1 MATDEQ
7 EPAQQPAQQP
17 AQESAQEASQ
27 PPAPKVKTRKT
38 NKLYLTLL
46 NAFVFIITL
55 LVIWYV
61 IKNYL
66 HINDNTYVSDAQ
78 VKAYISP
85 VNSRVPGYI
94 NTIYFNE
101 HQEVKK
107 GDTLLTLD
115 QTEFENAILQAEAGL
130 SQAMAGKI
138 SVASSVARVGSGE
151 GTVEANML
159 GVQAQLN
166 NTQADLARYQNL
178 LENDAVTLQQYQQ
191 IETQVKT
198 LQSQYNAL
206 KKQKNTAQLSTNET
220 QSQLAVSDAQIKA
233 AEAGLERAKLN
244 LKYTVITAPEDGVM
258 GRRTITSGQYIQP
271 GQQIA
276 ALVQED
282 SKWVE
287 ANLLETQMPLVEIG
301 EVIQFTVDAMRN
313 EKFEGKITSISAATG
328 SQYSAIPTDNSAGN
342 FVKVQQRIPV
352 KIEFTENNDPELL
365 DKVRVGM
372 NVVMTL
378 KD

>member
-1 MATDEQ
+1 MATS
-7 EPAQQPAQQP
+7 EPT
-17 AQESAQEASQ
+17 S
-27 PPAPKVKTRKT
+27 APKTKHK

-94 NTIYFNE
+94 NAIYFEE

-107 GDTLLTLD
+107 GDTLLVLD
-115 QTEFENAILQAEAGL
+115 KTDFLNAEAQAEANL
-130 SQAMAGKI
+130 IQAQAGKI
-138 SVASSVARVGSGE
+138 AVANTVARVGSGE
-151 GTVEANML
+151 GTVEANMF
-159 GVQAQLN
+159 GVQAQLHN
-166 NTQADLARYQNL
+166 SRADLARYKNL

-198 LQSQYNAL
+198 LESQYNAL
-206 KKQKNTAQLSTNET
+206 RKQKNTAQLSTNET
-220 QSQLAVSDAQIKA
+220 ASQLAVSDAQIKA
-233 AEAGLERAKLN
+233 AEAGLDRAKLN
-244 LKYTVITAPEDGVM
+244 LQYTVITAPEDGVM
-258 GRRTITSGQYIQP
+258 GRRTITIGQYIQP

-276 ALVQED
+276 ALVQKN
-282 SKWVE
+282 SKWIE
-287 ANLLETQMPLVEIG
+287 ANLLESQLPLVQVG
-301 EVIQFTVDAMRN
+301 EVLQFTVDAMGK

-352 KIEFTENNDPELL
+352 KIEFTKNNDPKSVE
-365 DKVRVGM
+365 KVRVGM

>member
-1 MATDEQ
+1 
-7 EPAQQPAQQP
+7 
-17 AQESAQEASQ
+17 
-27 PPAPKVKTRKT
+27 
-38 NKLYLTLL
+38 
-46 NAFVFIITL
+46 
-55 LVIWYV
+55 
-61 IKNYL
+61 
-66 HINDNTYVSDAQ
+66 
-78 VKAYISP
+78 
-85 VNSRVPGYI
+85 
-94 NTIYFNE
+94 
-101 HQEVKK
+101 
-107 GDTLLTLD
+107 
-115 QTEFENAILQAEAGL
+115 
-130 SQAMAGKI
+130 
-138 SVASSVARVGSGE
+138 
-151 GTVEANML
+151 ML

-166 NTQADLARYQNL
+166 NSQADLSRYKNL

-206 KKQKNTAQLSTNET
+206 KKQKNTAQLSTNESE
-220 QSQLAVSDAQIKA
+220 SQLAVSDAQIKA
-233 AEAGLERAKLN
+233 AEAGLERANLN

-258 GRRTITSGQYIQP
+258 GRRTITAGQYIQP

-276 ALVQED
+276 ALVQKD

-287 ANLLETQMPLVEIG
+287 ANLLETQMPLVKIG
-301 EVIQFTVDAMRN
+301 EVLQFTVDAMGK
-313 EKFEGKITSISAATG
+313 EVFEGKITSISAATG

-352 KIEFTENNDPELL
+352 KIEFTENNDPTLL